1 MCILPFDT
9 LLTWSSKHWHLR
21 PAPTWPAVHATNA
34 PTGSHRKEA
43 FFPIREALIARD
55 GAHVCLHRGAGEKET
70 DVSENIVDARHN
82 ARWRSPHPVTYVT
95 RREHVEDS
103 WAHRETA
110 RSPVKPMMPLLMTAG
125 RRGGGLVAFS
135 KGVFF
140 AAGGAV
146 GCVGRLWWA
155 RTETVWGFGG
165 RGWGR
170 EIGRPPLDNSAKL
183 WVTPLLLGAA
193 CNITSNSSDKHQHK
207 DKELHSLPI
216 LKPFTRGKVWPH
228 CELADVYQYCVS
240 DNSQDCRLGFW

>member
-95 RREHVEDS
+95 RREHVENS

-135 KGVFF
+135 RGGSVQQVELL
-140 AAGGAV
+140 AVLGGYDGHGLRPSEGSEAGG
-146 GCVGRLWWA
+146 GGA
-155 RTETVWGFGG
+155 R
-165 RGWGR
+165 
-170 EIGRPPLDNSAKL
+170 
-183 WVTPLLLGAA
+183 
-193 CNITSNSSDKHQHK
+193 
-207 DKELHSLPI
+207 
-216 LKPFTRGKVWPH
+216 
-228 CELADVYQYCVS
+228 
-240 DNSQDCRLGFW
+240 

>member
-1 MCILPFDT
+1 MHADA
-9 LLTWSSKHWHLR
+9 
-21 PAPTWPAVHATNA
+21 APTPSLT
-34 PTGSHRKEA
+34 SHGESTWRTVGPIGKLQDRLSNRWCRSWWQLEGEEVGWWLFLKE
-43 FFPIREALIARD
+43 F
-55 GAHVCLHRGAGEKET
+55 
-70 DVSENIVDARHN
+70 
-82 ARWRSPHPVTYVT
+82 
-95 RREHVEDS
+95 
-103 WAHRETA
+103 
-110 RSPVKPMMPLLMTAG
+110 
-125 RRGGGLVAFS
+125 
-135 KGVFF
+135 FF

-193 CNITSNSSDKHQHK
+193 CNITSNSSDKHQHR
-207 DKELHSLPI
+207 DKEFHSLPI